1 MEEDSAV
8 PQVTTVRPQVQNHD
22 AKPIAHDDNS
32 AIRNPK
38 SEIDE
43 AGCYNCPVMS
53 PANRSVN
60 RTRGLPRWLLVLYGV
75 LVFFFAMAG
84 IAFGILVGYEYNLP
98 RIQTLEDFHPDVI
111 TDLYSDDNKVI
122 GEFAIER
129 RIVVSFDDIPAY
141 LQLAILAAED
151 DQFYNHGGINYFS
164 LLRAIY
170 KDVTSMRRAEGAST
184 ITQQLARMLMGN
196 MERTFDRKVKELLVA
211 WKIEKRYSKH
221 QILALYCNQHYFG
234 HGSYGVAAA
243 ADTYF
248 GKQLKDLTL
257 DECALIAGLPRN
269 AGMYSPLLHPDAA
282 LARRNYILERMV
294 AEKMISPAAAA
305 EAKARPII
313 LKPRTRNT
321 DLAPYFVEWVRQW
334 LSDRYSTDE
343 IWRRGLRVYTTLNI
357 EDQSAAVKALRDG
370 LRTVDKRRGWR
381 GPLGNVLKDPLVRL
395 ETYNHP
401 DWRSLIRPGDL
412 VTGLVESIDDPQMTV
427 RIGKYRATLG
437 PKEIAWTKAKMPSAV
452 LKPGDLATFQIT
464 GLDDVHKTATVVL
477 DQIPALQG
485 ALISLDN
492 NTGEIKAMVGG
503 YDFETS
509 VFNRATQAMRQVGST
524 FKPFVYS
531 LALEQGM
538 TSDSTILDAPISFTD
553 SLGRV
558 YEPANYDGKYEGQI
572 TLRRALIESRNVPT
586 IRLASLIGIKNVL
599 VMARRFGLS
608 GRMEPYL
615 PLAIGACEA
624 TPLEMATAFT
634 VFPNLGLQ
642 PKPYFISRIEDYDH
656 VKKEQTERR
665 TTKVLDPDIAQ
676 QMLGL
681 LQDVVQGGT
690 ARAASSLNRP
700 LGGKTGTTND
710 FADAWFVGFSPSLTT
725 AVWVGFDSKKT
736 LGDKEA
742 GAVVALPIWIEYM
755 REILKDKP
763 VEPFPTVEIVAG
775 QSSGNIPATGPEAQ
789 KKLYVEDIPGS
800 VPARKK

>member
-1 MEEDSAV
+1 MDAEDLTQSREDR
-8 PQVTTVRPQVQNHD
+8 RP
-22 AKPIAHDDNS
+22 ALE
-32 AIRNPK
+32 RT
-38 SEIDE
+38 
-43 AGCYNCPVMS
+43 GCYNDLVMS
-53 PANRSVN
+53 PQNPNEKKNR
-60 RTRGLPRWLLVLYGV
+60 GIPRWLLALYGL

-84 IAFGILVGYEYNLP
+84 IAFGVLVGYEYNLP
-98 RIQTLEDFHPDVI
+98 KVQSLEEFRPDVI

-129 RIVVSFDDIPAY
+129 RIVVPFEEIPPY

-164 LLRAIY
+164 LLRAVY
-170 KDVTSMRRAEGAST
+170 KDVISMKRAEGAST

-196 MERTFDRKVKELLVA
+196 MEKTLDRKVKELLIA
-211 WKIEKRYSKH
+211 WKIEKRYSKQ
-221 QILALYCNQHYFG
+221 QILTLYCNQHYFG

-257 DECALIAGLPRN
+257 DECAMIAGLPRN
-269 AGMYSPLLHPDAA
+269 AGMYSPILHPEAA
-282 LARRNYILERMV
+282 LARRNYILDRMV
-294 AEKMISPAAAA
+294 SEKMVSPAAAA

-313 LKPRTRNT
+313 LKPRTRNS

-357 EDQSAAVKALRDG
+357 EDQTAGVNALRDG
-370 LRTVDKRRGWR
+370 LRAVDKRRGWR
-381 GPLGNVLKDPLVRL
+381 GPIDNVLKKDPSVRL
-395 ETYNHP
+395 ETYTHP

-437 PKEIAWTKAKMPSAV
+437 PKEIAWTQARLPSRI
-452 LKPGDLATFQIT
+452 LKPGDLATFQVT
-464 GLDDVHKTATVVL
+464 GLDEVRKTATAVL
-477 DQIPALQG
+477 DQIPTLQG
-485 ALISLDN
+485 ALVSLDN
-492 NTGEIKAMVGG
+492 HTGQIKAMVGG
-503 YDFETS
+503 YDYEAS
-509 VFNRATQAMRQVGST
+509 VFNRATQAERQVGST
-524 FKPFVYS
+524 FKPIVYS

-538 TSDSTILDAPISFTD
+538 SPDSTILDEPISFTD
-553 SLGRV
+553 TLGRV
-558 YEPANYDGKYEGQI
+558 YEPSNYDGKFEGQI

-624 TPLEMATAFT
+624 TPLEMASAFT
-634 VFPNLGLQ
+634 VFPNLGIQ
-642 PKPYFISRIEDYDH
+642 PKPYFIQRIEDYDH
-656 VKKEQTERR
+656 VKKEQNEPRSAR
-665 TTKVLDPDIAQ
+665 VLDPEIAQ

-681 LQDVVQGGT
+681 LEDVVQNGT
-690 ARAASSLNRP
+690 ARSASSLNRP

-742 GAVVALPIWIEYM
+742 GAVVALPIWMEYM
-755 REILKDKP
+755 KEILKDRP
-763 VEPFPTVEIVAG
+763 VESFPAVEIVAG
-775 QSSGNIPATGPEAQ
+775 QSDANVPSVGAVPP
-789 KKLYVEDIPGS
+789 KKLYVEDLPGTT
-800 VPARKK
+800 PARKK